1 MSVLPDPMHHLLTV
15 AEYAALGEV
24 ESGYTELLEGR
35 LLLSPGPTPDHN
47 LASGELYHRLRPQL
61 PDDLAVVQSVDVDL
75 ELAPPGQPGFSRR
88 PDLVVVHRWATRRT
102 RAEGGPFRAS
112 EVVVAIEIVL
122 PDSRRTD
129 SVDKRG
135 EYADAG
141 IPHYWMVD
149 IADPVTLVAC
159 HLADGQGYRAL
170 PAVTGVFALTAPF
183 PLRLGLDRLV

>member
-1 MSVLPDPMHHLLTV
+1 MSVLPDPMHHLLTA

-47 LASGELYHRLRPQL
+47 LASGELYHQLRPQL

-88 PDLVVVHRWATRRT
+88 PDLVVVHRGAMRRT

-159 HLADGQGYRAL
+159 HLSGEGGYRAL